1 MWNGERLQELLDFK
15 GWTQTDLARMLNVD
29 KVTVWRWTKNRRTP
43 NDEDK
48 RKIADVLGCTVSYL
62 IDESPTLPAPTRGG
76 NHTSPDI
83 AEGTPLSADVD
94 SNAYYDPDEVQVPLY
109 RMTSICAGYGVD
121 NGTSTPEVVKKIPVK
136 RSAIGHS
143 PDSAYIALEVCGHSM
158 EPRIPDG
165 STIVIDTSRKDPSH
179 GDICYVRFRRNG
191 GFEKDVIRFCYKD
204 RSGGLELRA
213 AEGNGIPSDY
223 FSRDDLN
230 EGYVQIVGVAVAKLT
245 LERL

>member
-1 MWNGERLQELLDFK
+1 MSNENLDMKKIGETVRNRRQELKYSQGKVAKLSAIAQPYLSEIEEGKKTPSLDV
-15 GWTQTDLARMLNVD
+15 LARVAVALNLTISD
-29 KVTVWRWTKNRRTP
+29 
-43 NDEDK
+43 
-48 RKIADVLGCTVSYL
+48 LLVS
-62 IDESPTLPAPTRGG
+62 PPTRVNS
-76 NHTSPDI
+76 NH
-83 AEGTPLSADVD
+83 ADGVCISGEID

-109 RMTSICAGYGVD
+109 RMTSICAGHGVD
-121 NGTSTPEVVKKIPVK
+121 NGTTTPEVVKKIPVK

-204 RSGGLELRA
+204 RNGGLELRA